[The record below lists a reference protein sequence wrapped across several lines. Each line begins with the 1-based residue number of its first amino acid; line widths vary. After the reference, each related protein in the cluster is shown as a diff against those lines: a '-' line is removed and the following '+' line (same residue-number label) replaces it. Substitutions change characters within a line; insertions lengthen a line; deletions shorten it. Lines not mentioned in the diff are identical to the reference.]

1 MPAAFDRQKSE
12 NGFANAPESSSVQGS
27 MECIRIGLL
36 NNMPDAALEA
46 TERQFL
52 NLLNAASGGLNVSLS
67 LYALPGI
74 PRTDAGQ
81 RYVGRSYRGLEDLL
95 SDHIDGLIVTG
106 TEPRHSNLAEEP
118 YWTDLTRVVDWAA
131 QNTYSTV
138 WSCLAAHAAVLHL
151 DGIRRR
157 RLKRKRFGVLKCTR
171 VVPHELTAGL
181 PPAILVPHSRW
192 NDIRSEDLTD
202 RGYQILTRAND
213 SLDAFVRHGK
223 SLFVFFQG
231 HPEYEANTLL
241 LEYRRDVGRYVRRER
256 ENYPLLP
263 RNYFTREALGRLARL
278 GEQILSERREEL
290 LAEVTDACV
299 LQPAIA
305 NSWKSAGVSIYGNW
319 LAHVHG
325 EKARRLKSSTLW
337 KESAA

>member
-1 MPAAFDRQKSE
+1 MPALLDRNPSFDASQVR
-12 NGFANAPESSSVQGS
+12 NCDPQGS
-27 MECIRIGLL
+27 SAEPIRIGLL

-52 NLLNAASGGLNVSLS
+52 SLLNVASGSLNVSLS
-67 LYALPGI
+67 LYTLPGI
-74 PRTDAGQ
+74 PRTTGGQ
-81 RYVGRSYRGLEDLL
+81 QHVDQSYRSLEDLL
-95 SDHIDGLIVTG
+95 RQRIDGLIVTG
-106 TEPRHSNLAEEP
+106 TEPRHPNLAEEP
-118 YWTDLTRVVDWAA
+118 YWPNLTRVIDWAA

-157 RLKRKRFGVLKCTR
+157 RLKRKRFGVIKCTR

-181 PPAILVPHSRW
+181 PPAIMVPHSRW

-202 RGYQILTRAND
+202 RGYQILTRANG
-213 SLDAFVRHGK
+213 SLDAFVKHGK

-231 HPEYEANTLL
+231 HPEYEENTLL

-256 ENYPLLP
+256 DNYPLLP

-278 GEQILSERREEL
+278 GEQILSERREEI
-290 LAEVTDACV
+290 LAEFTDAV
-299 LQPAIA
+299 ALQPAIA
-305 NSWKSAGVSIYGNW
+305 KSWKSAGVCIYGNW
-319 LAHVHG
+319 LAHVHA
-325 EKARRLKSSTLW
+325 EKMRALKSSTLW